1 MKFENKIRME
11 EKMQEINFM
20 ESLHK
25 STKRDYTERIVQFD
39 KAACAEVACQFGKEY
54 WDGLF
59 DWLTKIQ
66 LEKFETI
73 SAGDLDM
80 FTIVNTAKEAYDL
93 IKDSKDR
100 TFF

>member
-1 MKFENKIRME
+1 MDELFEILTLIQTGKSEKIP
-11 EKMQEINFM
+11 
-20 ESLHK
+20 
-25 STKRDYTERIVQFD
+25 IVL
-39 KAACAEVACQFGKEY
+39 VGKEY